1 MTGYPETLARAVG
14 GARRLQLAD
23 DLRAQRGDCAPQ
35 DTSRRI
41 ATLLGDAGTHFT
53 LLRGA
58 PTSGDIGVYRE
69 TGSQDF
75 AIPTGRVFMRFAE
88 GIAAADRKP
97 DIERAGYRIA
107 ALLDYA
113 ANAAWVEPTDGD
125 IAAALHGLDRL
136 AAIAGVDHVE
146 PQLLSP
152 RALK

>member
-14 GARRLQLAD
+14 GTRRLQLAD
-23 DLRAQRGDCAPQ
+23 DLLARRGDCAPQ

-41 ATLLGDAGTHFT
+41 ATLEGDAGTHFT
-53 LLRGA
+53 VLRGA
-58 PTSGDIGVYRE
+58 PASDDIGVYRE
-69 TGSQDF
+69 PGSQDF

-88 GIAAADRKP
+88 GIVAADRKAH
-97 DIERAGYRIA
+97 IERAGYRIA

-113 ANAAWVEPTDGD
+113 ENAAWVESAEGD

-136 AAIAGVDHVE
+136 AAIAGVAQVE